1 MEGFDPKKK
10 SKGLGDTVAKIT
22 KFLYID
28 ILADKIAKLFGY
40 KDCGCDRRRKKL
52 NKLVSYKKENVKRR
66 TNTRA
71 RPSKNGE
78 Q

>member
-1 MEGFDPKKK
+1 MNSINPNKK

-40 KDCGCDRRRKKL
+40 ENCGCNRRRKKL
-52 NKLVSYKKENVKRR
+52 NKLVTYNKKDVKRR
-66 TNTRA
+66 TNIRTKSDQDR
-71 RPSKNGE
+71 K

>member
-71 RPSKNGE
+71 RSSKNGE

>member
-66 TNTRA
+66 TNTGA
-71 RPSKNGE
+71 RSSKNRE

>member
-40 KDCGCDRRRKKL
+40 EDCGCDRRRKKL
-52 NKLVSYKKENVKRR
+52 NKLVSYKDKDVKRA
-66 TNTRA
+66 TNS
-71 RPSKNGE
+71 RPRSNKNRK

>member
-28 ILADKIAKLFGY
+28 ILADNIAKLFGY

-71 RPSKNGE
+71 RSSKNGE

>member
-1 MEGFDPKKK
+1 LNNLNK

-28 ILADKIAKLFGY
+28 ILAHRIANLFGY

-52 NKLVSYKKENVKRR
+52 NKVFKYKKQYVKRR
-66 TNTRA
+66 TNIRA
-71 RPSKNGE
+71 RISKNN
-78 Q
+78 

>member
-10 SKGLGDTVAKIT
+10 SQGLGDTVAKIT
-22 KFLYID
+22 KFFYID

-71 RPSKNGE
+71 RSSKNGE

>member
-28 ILADKIAKLFGY
+28 IVADKIAKLFGY

-71 RPSKNGE
+71 RSSKNGE

>member
-1 MEGFDPKKK
+1 MEGFDPKNK

-52 NKLVSYKKENVKRR
+52 NKIVTYKNKNVKRSTNFR
-66 TNTRA
+66 TRVN
-71 RPSKNGE
+71 KIN
-78 Q
+78 QQ

>member
-28 ILADKIAKLFGY
+28 ILANKIAKLFGY

-71 RPSKNGE
+71 RSSKNGE

>member
-10 SKGLGDTVAKIT
+10 SQGLGDTVAKIT
-22 KFLYID
+22 KFFYID

-71 RPSKNGE
+71 RSSKNRE

>member
-71 RPSKNGE
+71 GSSKNGE

>member
-1 MEGFDPKKK
+1 MKGFNPKKK

-22 KFLYID
+22 NFLYID

-52 NKLVSYKKENVKRR
+52 NKLVTYKNKDVKRT
-66 TNTRA
+66 TNSRS
-71 RPSKNGE
+71 RSNKD
-78 Q
+78 

>member
-1 MEGFDPKKK
+1 MQGFDPKNK

-52 NKLVSYKKENVKRR
+52 NKIVSYKKENVKRR

-71 RPSKNGE
+71 RSSKNKE

>member
-1 MEGFDPKKK
+1 MEGFDPKNK

-52 NKLVSYKKENVKRR
+52 NKIVSYKKENVKRR

-71 RPSKNGE
+71 RSSKNKE

>member
-66 TNTRA
+66 TNTRT
-71 RPSKNGE
+71 RSSKNGE